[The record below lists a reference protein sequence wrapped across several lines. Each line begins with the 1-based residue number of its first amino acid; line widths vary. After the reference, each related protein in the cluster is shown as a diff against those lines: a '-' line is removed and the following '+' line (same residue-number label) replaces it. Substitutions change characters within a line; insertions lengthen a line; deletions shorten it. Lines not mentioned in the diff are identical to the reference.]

1 MTTSPNPTSD
11 MLNMD
16 MDLNMVGRTEMTV
29 MDLLGQEA
37 RVTTTLP
44 VARGANR
51 STIDLT

>member
-16 MDLNMVGRTEMTV
+16 MDLNMVGRAEMTV

-44 VARGANR
+44 VAPGCEPQYDRLR
-51 STIDLT
+51 